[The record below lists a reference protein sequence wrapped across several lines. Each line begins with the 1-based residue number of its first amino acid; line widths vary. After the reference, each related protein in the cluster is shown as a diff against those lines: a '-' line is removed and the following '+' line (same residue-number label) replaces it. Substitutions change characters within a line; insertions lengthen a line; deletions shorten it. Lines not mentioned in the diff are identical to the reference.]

1 MARMHSRDRGKAG
14 STRPIR
20 KKSPSWVRYN
30 PKETEMLIIKLAKD
44 GNTPSKIGLILRDTY
59 GVPDIKLLVGKRVTA
74 ILEEKKLL
82 SKLPEDVMALI
93 KKSIGLRKH
102 FENNHKDVYAKRGIT
117 LTDSKIKRLVKYYK
131 RTGKLAEDWKYQPD
145 RIRMYLE

>member
-30 PKETEMLIIKLAKD
+30 AKETEMLIIKLAKD

-102 FENNHKDVYAKRGIT
+102 FEDNHKDVYAKRGIT

-131 RTGKLAEDWKYQPD
+131 RTGKLAKDWKYQPD

>member
-1 MARMHSRDRGKAG
+1 MQSRDRGKAG
-14 STRPIR
+14 STRPVR
-20 KKSPSWVRYN
+20 KGKPLWVRYN

-59 GVPDIKLLVGKRVTA
+59 GVPDIKELVGKRVTQ

-102 FENNHKDVYAKRGIT
+102 FENNHKDVFAKRGIT